1 MPVLFLIVACI
12 LWSVSF
18 PLIKALHL
26 EQAGRL
32 PDASSLFLAAWMQAA
47 RFSMGALILLPLVI
61 ISQRPNKN
69 EIRQGLRL
77 ALWGGLGM
85 AFQADALA
93 HTQAST
99 SAFLTQA
106 YCILLPLWAFLRTW
120 KKPCCRVVIAT
131 LMVTVGGAILSG
143 WRPDHMRLGRGEI
156 ETLLAAVFFVFQIL
170 SFENPRFAENRG
182 TSVTLVTLVM
192 FAGIAV
198 LFIPISLMLAPHPG
212 AMISAGASV
221 PSLVLIAA
229 LAIFCSVGAFLL
241 MNTWQRR
248 ISATDAGLIYTTEP
262 LFAAFF
268 VLFLPAVLG
277 SFIGKSYPNES
288 FSALTICGGILILG
302 ANLLMQL
309 KHPAASSYPEF
320 QKPVADSKRGC

>member
-1 MPVLFLIVACI
+1 MPVLLLIVACA

-18 PLIKALHL
+18 PLVKALHL

-47 RFSMGALILLPLVI
+47 RFSLGALILLPLVM
-61 ISQRPNKN
+61 ISHRPNKN
-69 EIRQGLRL
+69 EICQGLRL

-85 AFQADALA
+85 GFQADALA

-106 YCILLPLWAFLRTW
+106 YCILLPLWACLRTW
-120 KKPCCRVVIAT
+120 KKPSCRVVLAT

-143 WRPDHMRLGRGEI
+143 WRPDQMRLGRGEM
-156 ETLLAAVFFVFQIL
+156 ETLLAAVFFTFQIL

-182 TSVTLVTLVM
+182 TSVTFVM
-192 FAGIAV
+192 FAGIAAW
-198 LFIPISLMLAPHPG
+198 FIPISLMLAPHPG
-212 AMISAGASV
+212 AMISAGASA

-229 LAIFCSVGAFLL
+229 LAVFCSVGAFLL

-248 ISATDAGLIYTTEP
+248 IGATEAGLIYTTEP
-262 LFAAFF
+262 LFTAVF
-268 VLFLPAVLG
+268 VLFLPALLG
-277 SFIGKSYPNES
+277 SFVGKSYPNET
-288 FSALTICGGILILG
+288 FSALMICGGVLILG

-309 KHPAASSYPEF
+309 KHPAASNHPDL
-320 QKPVADSKRGC
+320 QKPAAGS